1 MAAQFP
7 KVRRRTVEE
16 DVIIRE
22 LSEEERLQNAVNSTD
37 DEDNDPDEDD
47 EVLFTI
53 KMRQATRKVH
63 NVSDALVN
71 AKLGIAM
78 SDEKVWAE
86 GLLVFYEIF
95 RFLENALERLAPR
108 NSHFKKMHAVIQD
121 IQRTKAFEDDLQ
133 YYYGNNYLKTYQIR
147 PSVADY
153 LKHLETLEEREPLR
167 LLAYVYHLY
176 MGLLS
181 GGQIL
186 KRKRELRRKLKRSFG
201 ELLGWFGL
209 RPQGST
215 TDSYGSS
222 SSKPGNA
229 VTTFAM
235 DGRTI
240 SDIKKEIAF
249 TMNDIAADL
258 SRDEKESLL
267 SEGIAVFQR
276 NNEIVGSIERTGL
289 IALKNLTGS
298 PVIWLV
304 ALVAIGTFCMY
315 WYFSEASPPPLS
327 LPVPISPPPADSI
340 DLNPVDTEF
349 EIGADGFLQ

>member
-1 MAAQFP
+1 MTSQLP
-7 KVRRRTVEE
+7 KVRRRVEE

-22 LSEEERLQNAVNSTD
+22 LSEEERLQNVMNASDSAD
-37 DEDNDPDEDD
+37 DEDNEAEEDD
-47 EVLFTI
+47 GIPFTT

-108 NSHFKKMHAVIQD
+108 NTHFNKMNAVIQD
-121 IQRTKAFEDDLQ
+121 IQRTKAFEEDLQ
-133 YYYGNNYLKTYQIR
+133 YYYGNNFLKTYRIR
-147 PSVADY
+147 PSVAEY

-186 KRKRELRRKLKRSFG
+186 KKKREFRKKLKRGFG
-201 ELLGWFGL
+201 EALGWFGL
-209 RPQGST
+209 RSQGAAVNAS
-215 TDSYGSS
+215 GSS
-222 SSKPGNA
+222 STKPGNA
-229 VTTFAM
+229 VTTFTM

-240 SDIKKEIAF
+240 SDIKKEIVF
-249 TMNDIAADL
+249 TMNDIAGDL

-289 IALKNLTGS
+289 IALKNLTGG

-304 ALVAIGTFCMY
+304 ALVAIGTFCVYY
-315 WYFSEASPPPLS
+315 WFLRETS
-327 LPVPISPPPADSI
+327 LPLPINHPPADSM
-340 DLNPVDTEF
+340 DLDPLDSQF